1 MAESSS
7 PWWKRTT
14 VYQIYP
20 RSFYDSDGDGIGDL
34 QGIIEKLDY
43 IQELGFETLW
53 FSPFTMSPQA
63 DFGYDVSNYL
73 DIAPEYGTLED
84 CERLIEEVHA
94 RKMRI
99 VLDMVLN
106 HTSDQ
111 HPWFQES
118 RSSRD
123 NPRRDW
129 YIWRDGKSSSKP
141 PNNWK
146 AMIGGSG
153 WNKDKQTGQW
163 YWATFL
169 PFQPDLNYRNPE
181 VKEAMFG
188 TVRHWL
194 NKGVDGF
201 RLDIFNAIFKDAS
214 FANNPFSWRP
224 LPSEENP
231 DGFFQR
237 NDNTINHPDTFALAK
252 ELRKVVDEYVEPERF
267 MVGEVFGST
276 QDIRK
281 YCGNQDGLHMV
292 FLFKSLQTPYTA
304 HGFADLIEE
313 YERYFPEPA
322 TPTYVFGNHDRPRRK
337 KTEAQARLQ
346 ATFQLTAR
354 GVPFVYYGEEIGMND
369 VHIPL
374 KDAKDPIAHRYGWV
388 PQWIANWITG
398 QGILLNRDQCRTPM
412 QWNSS
417 EFAGFSKNSPW
428 LPVHE
433 DYPNRNVQQ
442 QSEDESNSLL
452 KCYKALLKLRKQYPT
467 LQQGSMEL
475 LSSHHKDLLRYK
487 RSLAGAHS
495 IEVLLNFGDSK
506 IVLDLPEGATL
517 LFSTN
522 SPSSGTIEAPE
533 QLNKF
538 EGVIVLLPAQS

>member
-1 MAESSS
+1 MPEPSV

-20 RSFYDSDGDGIGDL
+20 RSFYDSNGDGIGDL

-43 IQELGFETLW
+43 VKELGFETIW

-63 DFGYDVSNYL
+63 DFGYDISDYL
-73 DIAPEYGTLED
+73 SIAPEYGTMEE

-94 RKMRI
+94 RDMRI

-129 YIWRDGKSSSKP
+129 YIWRDGRGPRTP

-153 WNKDKQTGQW
+153 WHKDDATEQW

-169 PFQPDLNYRNPE
+169 PFQPDLNYRNPD

-188 TVRHWL
+188 IVRHWL
-194 NKGVDGF
+194 KQGVDGF
-201 RLDIFNAIFKDAS
+201 RLDIFNAIYKDAS
-214 FANNPFSWRP
+214 FQNNPFSRRP

-231 DGFFQR
+231 DGFFQK
-237 NDNTINHPDTFALAK
+237 NENTINHPDTFAFAK
-252 ELRKVVDEYVEPERF
+252 ELRQVVDEFDDPERF
-267 MVGEVFGST
+267 VVGEVFGST
-276 QDIRK
+276 EDVRR
-281 YCGNQDGLHMV
+281 YCGDQDGLHMV
-292 FLFKSLQTPYTA
+292 FLFKSLQTPCTA
-304 HGFADLIEE
+304 KGYSALIQD
-313 YERYFPEPA
+313 YERHFPEPA
-322 TPTYVFGNHDRPRRK
+322 IPTLVFGNHDRPRRS

-354 GVPFVYYGEEIGMND
+354 GVPFVYYGEEIGMQ
-369 VHIPL
+369 HRPIPL
-374 KDAKDPIAHRYGWV
+374 AQAKDPIATQYRWV
-388 PQWIANWITG
+388 PQWVANWITRK
-398 QGILLNRDQCRTPM
+398 GILLNRDECRTPM
-412 QWNSS
+412 QWDSS
-417 EFAGFSKNSPW
+417 QNAGFSVETPW

-433 DYPNRNVQQ
+433 DFPNRNVQQ
-442 QSEDESNSLL
+442 QEKGNSLL
-452 KCYKALLKLRKQYPT
+452 NCYKALLKLLKEHPVLQY
-467 LQQGSMEL
+467 GAMEWKPINKEHPKVL
-475 LSSHHKDLLRYK
+475 HFVRTSADRMQ
-487 RSLAGAHS
+487 S
-495 IEVLLNFGDSK
+495 IDVMLNFGKHAVPLAHASK
-506 IVLDLPEGATL
+506 TRI
-517 LFSTN
+517 LFSTL
-522 SPSSGTIEAPE
+522 APE
-533 QLNKF
+533 QGTVDAPKQLAPF
-538 EGVIVLLPAQS
+538 EGIVLYVSH